1 MYIYTYHKY
10 LSKYVRNFGK
20 HNSGH
25 RTGKD
30 QFSFQSQRQAM
41 PKNVQT
47 TTQLHSFHMLRLDLE
62 KAEKPNQIANI
73 HWIIEKARE
82 FQKKH
87 ILLLH

>member
-30 QFSFQSQRQAM
+30 QFSLQSQRRAM

-47 TTQLHSFHMLRLDLE
+47 NTQLHSFHTLA
-62 KAEKPNQIANI
+62 K
-73 HWIIEKARE
+73 
-82 FQKKH
+82 
-87 ILLLH
+87 